1 VTGWAGKVRRQGE
14 RGVVVGALI
23 LGLAGCSAVNG
34 AAVALPTLA
43 PPPSGQ
49 TVLCPAALH
58 TPFTLEGDPAA
69 TPAVWGIDA
78 AGLRFDIRWP
88 EGFTARFTPTLE
100 VLDPAGNVVARGG
113 QTVRDA
119 GGSGLNPVSNDFAVC
134 SIGGRTYP

>member
-1 VTGWAGKVRRQGE
+1 VTGWAPKVRAMVSGAWFL
-14 RGVVVGALI
+14 GALI
-23 LGLAGCSAVNG
+23 LGLTGCAAVNG
-34 AAVALPTLA
+34 AAIALPTLA

-58 TPFTLEGDPAA
+58 TPFTLDGDPAA

-78 AGLRFDIRWP
+78 GGLRFDIRWP
-88 EGFTARFTPTLE
+88 AGFTARFTPTLE

-113 QTVRDA
+113 QTVGDA
-119 GGSGLNPVSNDFAVC
+119 GGSGLNPVSTDFAVC